1 MSRSVVTPSLDNT
14 PDQSIVHSTLEYEVV
29 AMNDTDYVA
38 LVDTTRDELR
48 ERITQAR
55 QRFDRLVRT
64 AGPARSTPQARVG
77 QFSRWPPTS

>member
-1 MSRSVVTPSLDNT
+1 
-14 PDQSIVHSTLEYEVV
+14 
-29 AMNDTDYVA
+29 MNDTDYVA